1 MVRCPSCGKQ
11 HPENTLFCGECGAY
25 LLAEG
30 RKRTDPLAIED
41 VEWLATDLRTGNLF
55 AVPAARSLTVRLS
68 VLESGREV
76 EFGLTKEVSIGRLD
90 PATATFPDIDL
101 TTDGAMEKGVSRRH
115 AKLTRKGAEIFLEDL
130 GSVNG
135 TLLNGKRLTPY
146 LPHVLSDQD
155 EIRVGQLLL
164 SVHIASGENS
174 LADAEEA

>member
-41 VEWLATDLRTGNLF
+41 VGNLV
-55 AVPAARSLTVRLS
+55 AVPTARSLTVRLC
-68 VLESGREV
+68 VQETGREV

-101 TTDGAMEKGVSRRH
+101 TTDGAMKKGVSRRH
-115 AKLTRKGAEIFLEDL
+115 AKLI
-130 GSVNG
+130 
-135 TLLNGKRLTPY
+135 
-146 LPHVLSDQD
+146 H
-155 EIRVGQLLL
+155 
-164 SVHIASGENS
+164 
-174 LADAEEA
+174 